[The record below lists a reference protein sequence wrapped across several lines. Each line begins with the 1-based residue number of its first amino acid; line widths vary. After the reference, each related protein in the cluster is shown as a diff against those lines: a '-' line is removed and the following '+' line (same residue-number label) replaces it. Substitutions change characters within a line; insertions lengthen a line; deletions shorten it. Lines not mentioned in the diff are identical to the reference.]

1 MCLILFAYRL
11 HPQRPLVVAANR
23 DEFYARPALAAHW
36 WPEDAAAP
44 MRGPAPTR
52 GEIFGGR
59 DETAGG
65 TWLAVSRD
73 GRLAAV
79 TNWTE
84 DRSATMPASRGDL
97 PRGYLED
104 AVPAMDF
111 MATIDGARYA
121 GFNFIGY
128 DSAGMAYTSNRTGE
142 ARMLE
147 PGVYGLTNTRLG
159 AGLTATGERISEPSN
174 GETPPHHAYEEWPKA
189 VLGARALQEIAAT
202 ATAADLIELLSQP
215 LLPLETPGDR
225 EQAPERS
232 YSPCFIRGAE
242 YGTRASTAIVFEHG
256 SVAFVEQQYGPR
268 GQPGERAA
276 AHFEIEPR
284 PRCGRPQPKERQ

>member
-11 HPQRPLVVAANR
+11 HPERPLVVAANR

-36 WPEDAAAP
+36 WPEVASGP
-44 MRGPAPTR
+44 MRG
-52 GEIFGGR
+52 GIFGGR

-84 DRSATMPASRGDL
+84 DRNAVMPASRGDL
-97 PRGYLED
+97 PRGYL
-104 AVPAMDF
+104 AGGVPPMDF
-111 MATIDGARYA
+111 VAAIDGERYA

-128 DSAGMAYTSNRTGE
+128 DGAAMIYTSNRTGE
-142 ARMLE
+142 VRMLA

-159 AGLTATGERISEPSN
+159 AGLDASGERISEPHD
-174 GETPPHHAYEEWPKA
+174 GADGTPPHHAYEEWPKA
-189 VLGARALQEIAAT
+189 VLGARALREIAAT
-202 ATAADLIELLSQP
+202 ASADDLIELLSQP

-242 YGTRASTAIVFEHG
+242 YGTRASTAIVFERD
-256 SVAFVEQQYGPR
+256 SVAFVEQQYGPH
-268 GQPGERAA
+268 GAPGERSTAR
-276 AHFEIEPR
+276 FEIEPR
-284 PRCGRPQPKERQ
+284 PRQSCGRPQPKEKQ